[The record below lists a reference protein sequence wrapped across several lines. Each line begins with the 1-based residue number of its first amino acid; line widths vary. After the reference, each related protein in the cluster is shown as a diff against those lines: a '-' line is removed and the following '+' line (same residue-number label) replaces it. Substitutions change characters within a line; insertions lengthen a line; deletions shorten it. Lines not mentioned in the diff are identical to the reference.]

1 MKGTVQSV
9 NVLRQTVKVVV
20 NLEGDDLEVREYP
33 IDELKYR
40 PRRRKDKNSKEIESE
55 VREKDKGERKKRRQK
70 RQSGK
75 TEKKK
80 TTKRITKRIMKR
92 ITKKTA

>member
-1 MKGTVQSV
+1 MQSV

-55 VREKDKGERKKRRQK
+55 VREKDKEEKEEKAE
-70 RQSGK
+70 K
-75 TEKKK
+75 TEWEDRKEEKQ
-80 TTKRITKRIMKR
+80 RREY
-92 ITKKTA
+92 